1 MRRETN
7 PISKKKKELNN
18 MINYGNSRALVAVV
32 DKLPTVQEDNW
43 PQRGQIIYGKPL
55 SINYNENVFGEMP
68 SQEDTEQ
75 ESRYSEE
82 KERVQ
87 EVFRPKV
94 EEVQNNDGGFFITED
109 VGIQMQRQKPEQL
122 PELQESQEEATTQE
136 EEPEDFG
143 KWKLNQFKNYA
154 RNLLLL

>member
-1 MRRETN
+1 
-7 PISKKKKELNN
+7 

-43 PQRGQIIYGKPL
+43 PQRGQIISGKPL

-94 EEVQNNDGGFFITED
+94 EEVQNNDGGFFI
-109 VGIQMQRQKPEQL
+109 VASAK
-122 PELQESQEEATTQE
+122 ESQDTAFKFLLHRPTEGQPHPTFAMVAQGTATHVA
-136 EEPEDFG
+136 PWLF
-143 KWKLNQFKNYA
+143 
-154 RNLLLL
+154 

>member
-1 MRRETN
+1 
-7 PISKKKKELNN
+7 
-18 MINYGNSRALVAVV
+18 
-32 DKLPTVQEDNW
+32 
-43 PQRGQIIYGKPL
+43 
-55 SINYNENVFGEMP
+55 MP

-75 ESRYSEE
+75 ESHYSEE